1 MLIPSRKW
9 NQERDC
15 EERGQSGGAGMN
27 QEGRWGCRECF
38 SLGLEKRMGD
48 GDALAG
54 VVAGILGGSF
64 G

>member
-1 MLIPSRKW
+1 
-9 NQERDC
+9 
-15 EERGQSGGAGMN
+15 MN

-38 SLGLEKRMGD
+38 PLGLEKRMGD

-54 VVAGILGGSF
+54 AVAGILGGSF